1 MAEVPQ
7 TVALIDHFSALR
19 DPRQQGKVLY
29 PLREV
34 MLLILCAVLAGAED
48 FVEIATWGR
57 TNLEFLR
64 RLLPF
69 ARGIPSHDA
78 LNDLVN
84 ALNHEA
90 FRDSFV
96 EWAQGMRTAAG
107 AADGPT
113 VVAVDGKTSRRT
125 GDSGKGRLPL
135 HLISAWATQQRLV
148 LGQQAVDTKENEIVA
163 IPRLIEMLELSGAL
177 VTIDAMGCQKEIA
190 KTIHTKGADYLLPV
204 KGNQPTLEQDIEL
217 FFTEQRRRGF
227 AETTV

>member
-7 TVALIDHFSALR
+7 AVALIDHFSALR

-90 FRDSFV
+90 FR
-96 EWAQGMRTAAG
+96 ARTAA
-107 AADGPT
+107 
-113 VVAVDGKTSRRT
+113 
-125 GDSGKGRLPL
+125 
-135 HLISAWATQQRLV
+135 
-148 LGQQAVDTKENEIVA
+148 
-163 IPRLIEMLELSGAL
+163 SGAK
-177 VTIDAMGCQKEIA
+177 I
-190 KTIHTKGADYLLPV
+190 
-204 KGNQPTLEQDIEL
+204 
-217 FFTEQRRRGF
+217 
-227 AETTV
+227 